1 MTERKKHPYALKGL
15 LFHES
20 CGRRMQGNWIRERA
34 HYRCR
39 YPNEY
44 ALANRLDH
52 PLTVHLREDVLLEP
66 LDTWLAQVFA
76 PGKIEQ
82 SLTAI
87 EESQPDHA
95 PAAPRR
101 AGRWRSATGNSPGTR
116 PRSKPAQ
123 IRRWWRSGPGR
134 CSRRRRCWR
143 RSWPPRT
150 PGRGRT
156 GE

>member
-76 PGKIEQ
+76 PGNIER
-82 SLTAI
+82 SLTAM

-95 PAAPRR
+95 SAGAETRR
-101 AGRWRSATGNSPGTR
+101 ALAECDRKLARH
-116 PRSKPAQ
+116 
-123 IRRWWRSGPGR
+123 
-134 CSRRRRCWR
+134 
-143 RSWPPRT
+143 
-150 PGRGRT
+150 
-156 GE
+156 